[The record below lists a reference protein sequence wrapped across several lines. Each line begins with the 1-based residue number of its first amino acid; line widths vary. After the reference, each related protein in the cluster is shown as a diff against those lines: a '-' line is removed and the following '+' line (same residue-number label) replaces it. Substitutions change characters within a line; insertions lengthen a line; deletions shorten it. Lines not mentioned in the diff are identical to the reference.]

1 MIFSSD
7 IKSNLRKFPFGNLGK
22 LFMKNKMLVFFSCV
36 MLFSLRSRGQDLRFK
51 PDSTFKSHR
60 EDQLRLIDQG
70 KIRDFDFQLRLYFGS
85 GFTIVSKQYLLLIT
99 LKGGAWSAE
108 QYVFT
113 DSTRFRITNKKV
125 RIDSSEVK
133 VADYPALFTEL
144 ISDSLMSIT
153 SLDDLQI
160 IHLVKERKL
169 DQEKGIIV
177 VADGN
182 GYIVELLSPAG
193 HRGFGFHCPK
203 SYADYYQLPELQ
215 RVVAILQILMKLIQA
230 GVPC

>member
-1 MIFSSD
+1 
-7 IKSNLRKFPFGNLGK
+7 
-22 LFMKNKMLVFFSCV
+22 MKNKIVVFLCCV
-36 MLFSLRSRGQDLRFK
+36 MLLSLPSRGQDLRFN

-60 EDQLRLIDQG
+60 DDQLRLIDQG
-70 KIRDFDFQLRLYFGS
+70 ELRDFDFQLRLYFGS
-85 GFTIVSKQYLLLIT
+85 GWTIVSKQYLLLIT
-99 LKGGAWSAE
+99 LKAGAWSAE
-108 QYVFT
+108 QYTFT
-113 DSTRFRITNKKV
+113 DSARFRIANKKV
-125 RIDSSEVK
+125 RIDSSEVQIK
-133 VADYPALFTEL
+133 DYSALFTEL
-144 ISDSLMSIT
+144 INDSLMSIT

-215 RVVAILQILMKLIQA
+215 RVVAILQILMKLMQA
-230 GVPC
+230 GDPC